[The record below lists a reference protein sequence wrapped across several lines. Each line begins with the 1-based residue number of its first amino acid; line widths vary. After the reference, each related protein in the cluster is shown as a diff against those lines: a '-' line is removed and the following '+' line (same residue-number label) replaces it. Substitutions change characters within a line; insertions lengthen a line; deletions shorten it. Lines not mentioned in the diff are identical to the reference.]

1 MKVLFHSIG
10 RKRKI
15 ERAGENQKWEWKT
28 DYQLDS
34 LYHGLVS
41 ILGEDLIDSV
51 EFDHM
56 YEENLDLLHGDNLR
70 AYGNPRRFSLYGKIK
85 KRNVDR
91 TDILQKARNG
101 YFDFIFLGLHH
112 ADEVYEEEI
121 KEVEE
126 FSGCKNLAFIHGG
139 DYLTHNNAID
149 KHGPIFKRELEQSS
163 DSIYPISFSIPSELV
178 VDSIDLDKEKPFGS
192 VIPSFMQQATFW
204 ETYTFKTE
212 ESYLNDYK
220 KSLFGLTCKKGG
232 WDCLRHYEILST
244 GCVPLFVDIKYCP
257 KDTLTTL
264 PKDMLLE
271 AFRLI
276 DYNEESSNLSMPRN
290 FNRDY
295 YEMIANSL
303 LEYTKK
309 NLTTEKSAKYLLDTT
324 KQIFS

>member
-15 ERAGENQKWEWKT
+15 ERAGKNQKWEWRT

-41 ILGEDLIDSV
+41 VLGDDLIDSL

-70 AYGNPRRFSLYGKIK
+70 AYGNPRRFCLYGKIN
-85 KRNVDR
+85 KRNIDR

-112 ADEVYEEEI
+112 ADEVYAEEVKEI
-121 KEVEE
+121 EE

-139 DYLTHNNAID
+139 DYLKHNNIID
-149 KHGPIFKRELEQSS
+149 EHGPIFKRELEQAS

-178 VDSIDLDKEKPFGS
+178 VDSIELVKERPFAS
-192 VIPSFMQQATFW
+192 VIPSFMGQETFW
-204 ETYTFKTE
+204 KTYVFKTE
-212 ESYLNDYK
+212 ESYLNDYN

-244 GCVPLFVDIKYCP
+244 GCVPLFFDIESCP

-271 AFRLI
+271 AFKLL
-276 DYNEESSNLSMPRN
+276 DYNETSTELSMPKN
-290 FNRDY
+290 FDINR
-295 YEMIANSL
+295 YEKLANSL

-309 NLTTEKSAKYLLDTT
+309 KLTTEASAKYLLDTT

>member
-15 ERAGENQKWEWKT
+15 ERAGKNQKWEWKT

-41 ILGEDLIDSV
+41 ILGDDLIDSV

-70 AYGNPRRFSLYGKIK
+70 AYGNPRRFSLYGKIN

-91 TDILQKARNG
+91 TDILQKARSG

-112 ADEVYEEEI
+112 ADEVYEEEV
-121 KEVEE
+121 KEIEE
-126 FSGCKNLAFIHGG
+126 FTGCKNLVFIHGG
-139 DYLTHNNAID
+139 DYLEHNNAID

-163 DSIYPISFSIPSELV
+163 DSIYPISFSIPSELI
-178 VDSIDLDKEKPFGS
+178 VDSIETDKEKVFAS
-192 VIPSFMQQATFW
+192 VIPSFMNQAAFW
-204 ETYTFKTE
+204 DTYTFKTE

-244 GCVPLFVDIKYCP
+244 GCVPLFVDIEDCP

-264 PKDMLLE
+264 PKDMLLD
-271 AFRLI
+271 ALKLI
-276 DYNEESSNLSMPRN
+276 SYNRSSLELSIPSD
-290 FNRDY
+290 FNKDLY
-295 YEMIANSL
+295 QEIASSL
-303 LEYTKK
+303 LDYTKK
-309 NLTTEKSAKYLLDTT
+309 NLTTEASAKYLLDTT